1 MSNAIFTIDFE
12 TTGVDAK
19 TAEPVEVAIA
29 SVTEDTPRFEFESLI
44 KPTIPIPP
52 ETSAIHH
59 ITDED
64 VAFQAPWWHVRESL
78 IRSIADYNRQYID
91 HTGTMLPVLVAHNAQ
106 YERDI
111 LAQKVEDKFAEQVY
125 DPFPPVLWICT
136 YKCAL
141 RIWPEAPNHKNEG
154 LRYWLKLGDNRGRSG
169 KQNPHS
175 AMHDAQVTKLI
186 LLEMLKHATLEE
198 LVQWTE
204 EPTRLP
210 KMPMGKHFGQA
221 WDTIPAPYLQWC
233 IAQADMREDVV
244 GCAKLELTRRKES
257 AAKRSS

>member
-1 MSNAIFTIDFE
+1 MMDNAIFTIDFE

-29 SVTEDTPRFEFESLI
+29 DVSYDECFSMSRLI

-64 VAFQAPWWHVRESL
+64 VEYEECWSTVRSYL
-78 IRSIADYNRQYID
+78 IRTILDYNKRFVD
-91 HTGTMLPVLVAHNAQ
+91 HTGTMLPILVAHNAQ

-111 LAQKVEDKFAEQVY
+111 LAQKVGNEP
-125 DPFPPVLWICT
+125 PFPPVIWICT

-141 RIWPEAPNHKNEG
+141 RIWPDAPNHKNEG

-175 AMHDAQVTKLI
+175 AMHDAQVTKLL

-257 AAKRSS
+257 AAKRSG